1 MPMILRSGR
10 AKNSLPPVIR
20 PRLPPLV
27 RRHDTEFP
35 GPVFSAQRNARQYT
49 QWEVDI
55 SQHLALPETLDYFEN
70 SLRATVGDAIPM
82 QDAVFAHEPR
92 PDVALQQDAN
102 LVSAIVQHT
111 NRALR
116 AFRRREP
123 TPVRIVLTRVAAVA
137 ERTSDNVFKNVESLD
152 TNGEFYTENHDMG
165 SYSIRTADAPGVLSL
180 AQHQLVNSDMIQPML
195 WVPA

>member
-55 SQHLALPETLDYFEN
+55 SQHLALPETLDYWYFEKK
-70 SLRATVGDAIPM
+70 LTARYGWGYTVPM

-92 PDVALQQDAN
+92 PDAALQQDAN
-102 LVSAIVQHT
+102 LVSAIVHHT

-123 TPVRIVLTRVAAVA
+123 TPVRIVLSRVAAVA
-137 ERTSDNVFKNVESLD
+137 ERT
-152 TNGEFYTENHDMG
+152 
-165 SYSIRTADAPGVLSL
+165 TAFRK
-180 AQHQLVNSDMIQPML
+180 
-195 WVPA
+195 

>member
-55 SQHLALPETLDYFEN
+55 SQHLALPETLDYWYFEN
-70 SLRATVGDAIPM
+70 SLRATGGDTPSPCRTLSLRTSHVPM
-82 QDAVFAHEPR
+82 LHYSRMRTWYQPSYITRTAPCEHSADASQHLYASSCPALLLSQSEPR
-92 PDVALQQDAN
+92 HFANEALT
-102 LVSAIVQHT
+102 ITYYYYIMH
-111 NRALR
+111 
-116 AFRRREP
+116 
-123 TPVRIVLTRVAAVA
+123 
-137 ERTSDNVFKNVESLD
+137 
-152 TNGEFYTENHDMG
+152 
-165 SYSIRTADAPGVLSL
+165 
-180 AQHQLVNSDMIQPML
+180 
-195 WVPA
+195 

>member
-27 RRHDTEFP
+27 HRHDAEFP

-70 SLRATVGDAIPM
+70 SLRATAGDIVPM
-82 QDAVFAHEPR
+82 QASESIPVHVLDGA
-92 PDVALQQDAN
+92 
-102 LVSAIVQHT
+102 SVQ
-111 NRALR
+111 
-116 AFRRREP
+116 
-123 TPVRIVLTRVAAVA
+123 
-137 ERTSDNVFKNVESLD
+137 
-152 TNGEFYTENHDMG
+152 Y
-165 SYSIRTADAPGVLSL
+165 
-180 AQHQLVNSDMIQPML
+180 
-195 WVPA
+195 

>member
-55 SQHLALPETLDYFEN
+55 SQHLALPETLD
-70 SLRATVGDAIPM
+70 SKIL
-82 QDAVFAHEPR
+82 
-92 PDVALQQDAN
+92 LAN
-102 LVSAIVQHT
+102 VRKAQASCYVIRNMP
-111 NRALR
+111 NRAIR
-116 AFRRREP
+116 F
-123 TPVRIVLTRVAAVA
+123 AV
-137 ERTSDNVFKNVESLD
+137 
-152 TNGEFYTENHDMG
+152 HDCYIM
-165 SYSIRTADAPGVLSL
+165 
-180 AQHQLVNSDMIQPML
+180 
-195 WVPA
+195 